1 MHKNLAG
8 DVCRGRPWA
17 PCAFN
22 NPPAGGAKCT
32 ALELELCILHRG
44 WLLMRQPLLDSL
56 NVGKVKHFW
65 RFWLW
70 LCQCHLIGTQA
81 HTKTSM
87 KTIPKFIQ
95 TFDQNCALI
104 SALHALSSA
113 RHPHCALISSRLSVQ
128 NTFFRAFHILLTCLL
143 RNRQITL
150 LISHIRVIV
159 RPIASAFSAIVWSQC
174 LYKTGWQHGSCQPV
188 HFIFS
193 LFS

>member
-1 MHKNLAG
+1 MQDYVHDAHCIILDYKTCLHGIQELSGSIPFIPAIKGIVPKN
-8 DVCRGRPWA
+8 VR
-17 PCAFN
+17 
-22 NPPAGGAKCT
+22 
-32 ALELELCILHRG
+32 
-44 WLLMRQPLLDSL
+44 
-56 NVGKVKHFW
+56 KVKLFW

-128 NTFFRAFHILLTCLL
+128 NTFFRAFHVLLTCLL
-143 RNRQITL
+143 LNRQITL

>member
-1 MHKNLAG
+1 MAFKRSAVRSRLSPPKPQTKWSERGCLKMIWKNQL
-8 DVCRGRPWA
+8 RRPLFLRQNW
-17 PCAFN
+17 
-22 NPPAGGAKCT
+22 KQT
-32 ALELELCILHRG
+32 G
-44 WLLMRQPLLDSL
+44 WI
-56 NVGKVKHFW
+56 
-65 RFWLW
+65 W

-128 NTFFRAFHILLTCLL
+128 NTFFRAFHVLLTCLL